1 MTAKQKRKIARIV
14 TGTLNTLFKVFVGFL
29 FLFPFYWMAITS
41 VKPYLETL
49 QFPPTLWPKNFT
61 WSGYQTVFRELNIWM
76 YIKNTII
83 VTGSVMVIQ
92 IFVDVPAAYAFA
104 RWKFKGSG
112 ILWLLVMAAFMV
124 PGQLTFIAIYFMF
137 ADWGILNSLL
147 PQILPSGA
155 SAFAIFLLRQNFKQI
170 PEELIESARLD
181 NASEWKIMWRLMIPM
196 SKATVVT
203 TLLFSFI
210 GHWNAYFWPLV
221 MTRDEKLKPITLAI
235 ERLKD
240 MERGLD
246 YTVIMAGNI
255 ILVLPVVVL
264 FLLFSKKIIQ
274 AMAYRGMK

>member
-1 MTAKQKRKIARIV
+1 
-14 TGTLNTLFKVFVGFL
+14 
-29 FLFPFYWMAITS
+29 
-41 VKPYLETL
+41 
-49 QFPPTLWPKNFT
+49 
-61 WSGYQTVFRELNIWM
+61 
-76 YIKNTII
+76 
-83 VTGSVMVIQ
+83 
-92 IFVDVPAAYAFA
+92 
-104 RWKFKGSG
+104 
-112 ILWLLVMAAFMV
+112 MV